1 MDIPASTAALF
12 GGWPIDWPIL
22 GLIAALLSL
31 ESFSSGST
39 RTSTISIAFPITF
52 LIFQWLPNT
61 FIANTVMN
69 QLVTPAA
76 LSAVFGILFIALYFV
91 IHRMLFSFGSSGG
104 DVPQALI
111 SGVAT
116 TIILTV
122 FWIQTPG
129 LMNLWHLGPQVQ
141 LVFNET
147 VRAWW
152 LLGAFA
158 VLAYTRG

>member
-1 MDIPASTAALF
+1 MVIPTSTVALLS
-12 GGWPIDWPIL
+12 GWPIDWPIL
-22 GLIAALLSL
+22 GLIAALLAL
-31 ESFSSGST
+31 ECFSSGST
-39 RTSTISIAFPITF
+39 RTSTIALAFPLTSI
-52 LIFQWLPNT
+52 IFAWLPNT
-61 FIANTVMN
+61 FLINALMH
-69 QLVTPAA
+69 QLTTPEA
-76 LSAVFGILFIALYFV
+76 LSAFFGLIFIGFYFL
-91 IHRMLFSFGSSGG
+91 IHRMLFAFGSGGG

-116 TIILTV
+116 TAIVIV

-129 LMNLWHLGPQVQ
+129 LKDLWQLGPQVQ
-141 LVFNET
+141 LVFNEF

>member
-1 MDIPASTAALF
+1 MDIPTSTVALLSGF
-12 GGWPIDWPIL
+12 SADWPIL

-39 RTSTISIAFPITF
+39 RTSSVSIAFPIAAILFQWVPTTF
-52 LIFQWLPNT
+52 LVS
-61 FIANTVMN
+61 AVMT
-69 QLVTPAA
+69 QLSTPAA
-76 LSAVFGILFIALYFV
+76 QSAAFGLLFIAMYF
-91 IHRMLFSFGSSGG
+91 IINRMIYAYGSGGG

-111 SGVAT
+111 SGIAT
-116 TIILTV
+116 TIIMTV

-129 LMNLWHLGPQVQ
+129 LKDLWHFGPQIQ
-141 LVFNET
+141 LVFNES

-152 LLGAFA
+152 LLGSFA